1 MRLIKTLMMVTA
13 SFLVVTSV
21 SAAELMTH
29 EAFKKVS
36 SQYREMG
43 TVSVSGE
50 DSTSDAKAELIK
62 KADEKGAD
70 VLVLASGH
78 TENKIHAS
86 AKIYKKK

>member
-1 MRLIKTLMMVTA
+1 MRLIPTLMMAAA
-13 SFLVVTSV
+13 SFMVVTSV

-36 SQYREMG
+36 SHYTKMG

-50 DSTSDAKAELIK
+50 TSASDAKAELIK
-62 KADEKGAD
+62 KAEEKGAD
-70 VLVLASGH
+70 VLVLSSGN

-86 AKIYKKK
+86 ANIYKKK